1 MKTGYHYRLDLPDSL
16 AKILEEDFW
25 ISEDVDPTMF
35 KYITEPVKFE
45 ATTWIIVTKG
55 EARGDINLI
64 SHDIKAP
71 SLVVIRGNHILQ
83 PSYIS
88 PDFRATVIVM
98 SKRFRENVFMF
109 INNTPIYSLSS
120 RHPVAPI
127 PPADLPEYQQFFKE
141 IQKVLKMYDNP
152 YASQVLLFRMVAF
165 IFQTVYKCYEP
176 FQEEIVT
183 RQGRLSDQF
192 LALAQENFRTERFL
206 EFYAN
211 KMKVSPKHL
220 SRTVK
225 AQTGYTAVEW
235 IERFVI
241 LEAKVLLKSSN
252 LNIQEIAAELKFPTQ
267 SFFGKYFKKFTGMSP
282 RDFRNS

>member
-1 MKTGYHYRLDLPDSL
+1 MNKGYHYRLDLPDSL

-45 ATTWIIVTKG
+45 ATTWIIVTNG

-71 SLVVIRGNHILQ
+71 SLAIVRGNHILQ
-83 PSYIS
+83 PNYIS

-98 SKRFRENVFMF
+98 SKRFWDNIFIF
-109 INNTPIYSLSS
+109 INDTPIYSMSS
-120 RHPVAPI
+120 RHPVVPI
-127 PPADLPEYQQFFKE
+127 QPESLPEFIQFFKD
-141 IQKVLKMYDNP
+141 IQNILKMHDNP
-152 YASQVLLFRMVAF
+152 YASKALMYKMVGF

-176 FQEEIVT
+176 FSEEIVT

-192 LALAQENFRTERFL
+192 LTLAQENFRTERFL
-206 EFYAN
+206 EFYAK
-211 KMKVSPKHL
+211 KMEVSPKHL

>member
-1 MKTGYHYRLDLPDSL
+1 MRGEYHYRLDLPDSL

-25 ISEDVDPTMF
+25 MSEDVDPTMF
-35 KYITEPVKFE
+35 KFITEPVKFE
-45 ATTWIIVTKG
+45 STTWIIVTQG

-71 SLVVIRGNHILQ
+71 SLVIVRGNHILQ
-83 PSYIS
+83 PTYIS
-88 PDFRATVIVM
+88 PDFKATVIVM

-109 INNTPIYSLSS
+109 INDTPIYSLST
-120 RHPVAPI
+120 RHPVASI
-127 PPADLPEYQQFFKE
+127 PQDGLPEYIRFCKE
-141 IQKVLKMYDNP
+141 IRQILKMHDNP
-152 YASQVLLFRMVAF
+152 YASKALLFKMVGF

-176 FQEEIVT
+176 YQEEIVT

-206 EFYAN
+206 DFYAK
-211 KMKVSPKHL
+211 KMEVSPKHL

-241 LEAKVLLKSSN
+241 LEAKVMLKSSN